1 MEIQEIRYRQEIT
14 VRLSLHELDQLI
26 DCAIT
31 TKFFYQ
37 TKLLEFDSDDNYYKR
52 ELFLAEKMIEKLFC
66 MKQSVIDID
75 FKYNPYLLKENE
87 ISQ

>member
-1 MEIQEIRYRQEIT
+1 MEIQEIIYKQGIT

-26 DCAIT
+26 DHAIT
-31 TKFFYQ
+31 TKFVCQ
-37 TKLLEFDSDDNYYKR
+37 AKLLEFDSDDNYYKR

-66 MKQSVIDID
+66 LKQSIIDID
-75 FKYNPYLLKENE
+75 FKYNKYLLKENE